1 MEKPIRV
8 AMAAS
13 EMFPFAKTGGLG
25 DVIGALPLALG
36 RMGHEVSV
44 YLPAY
49 RSILREY
56 APPLSAQVP
65 DLFADARYEIFSLGH
80 QGVVVHLVAADAL
93 FDRDGFYGDA
103 GGAFADNAERFARFA
118 RGALSHMAG
127 EEARP
132 SLIHCHDW
140 QTALVP
146 PLLRLSGDGGWREV
160 ATVFTIHN
168 LAYQGRF
175 QKADFAYACL
185 PDGAMDIEGLEFHGD
200 VNFMKGGILFSDAL
214 STVSPRYAREMRT
227 KEQGEG
233 LEGVVARRLPA
244 LFGIMNGIDDAVWNP
259 ESDPHIPAAFSR
271 ALPEGKARCR
281 SALRAELGLG
291 AGVGGPLC
299 VLISRLAF
307 QKGVDLLL
315 ETLDG
320 LMGLGAD
327 LAVLG
332 TGEREWEAAL
342 GAAAARHRGRMA
354 FVSAYDE
361 GLAHRMYAGGDVLL
375 MPSRYEPSG
384 LNQLYAMRYGTLP
397 YVRRVGGLADSVRSS
412 VPPDPDAD
420 TGFHFDAFAAPDFL
434 AGMERVC
441 RAFWDQGAW
450 RMMVRNAMRQRFGWD
465 EVAPRYVDLYER
477 AMRLRA
483 GGGEPAGKG
492 AS

>member
-1 MEKPIRV
+1 MEKPIRI

-25 DVIGALPLALG
+25 DVIGALPQALG
-36 RMGHEVSV
+36 RMGHEVAV

-56 APPLSAQVP
+56 APLASAQVA
-65 DLFADARYEIFSLGH
+65 DIFADARYEIFSRAH
-80 QGVVVHLVAADAL
+80 QGVAVRLVAADAL
-93 FDRDGFYGDA
+93 FDRDGLYGDA

-127 EEARP
+127 EGARP
-132 SLIHCHDW
+132 ALIHCHDW
-140 QTALVP
+140 QAALAP
-146 PLLRLSGDGGWREV
+146 PLLRLSGDGGWRET

-175 QKADFAYACL
+175 HMSAFAHTRL
-185 PDGAMDIEGLEFHGD
+185 PDAAMGIEGLEFHGD
-200 VNFMKGGILFSDAL
+200 VNFMKGGILFCDAL
-214 STVSPRYAREMRT
+214 STVSARYAREMQT

-244 LFGIMNGIDDAVWNP
+244 LSGIMNGIDDAVWNP
-259 ESDPHIPAAFSR
+259 ESDPHIPAAFSAAR
-271 ALPEGKARCR
+271 PEGKARCR
-281 SALRAELGLG
+281 AALRAALGLG
-291 AGVGGPLC
+291 AGAGGPLC
-299 VLISRLAF
+299 VLVSRLAF

-315 ETLDG
+315 ETIDG
-320 LMGLGAD
+320 LLGLGAD

-342 GAAAARHRGRMA
+342 AAAAARNPGRMA
-354 FVSAYDE
+354 FVPAYDE

-384 LNQLYAMRYGTLP
+384 LNQLYAMRYGALP
-397 YVRRVGGLADSVRSS
+397 YVRRVGGLADSVHSS
-412 VPPDPDAD
+412 AAPDPDAD
-420 TGFHFDAFAAPDFL
+420 TGFHFDAFAASDFL

-441 RAFWDQGAW
+441 RVFGDQASW
-450 RMMVRNAMRQRFGWD
+450 RKMVRNAMRGRFGWD
-465 EVAPRYVDLYER
+465 AVAPRYVELYER

-483 GGGEPAGKG
+483 GGGAPAGEG
-492 AS
+492 MR